1 MQLKRDTDFALR
13 LLLCV
18 AEHGCKENDAIPL
31 QTLSTRAKVPVTI
44 AGRLCTKM
52 VDSGL
57 LQCVCKPGGARGY
70 LPTASL
76 CGKNL
81 YDVICAIEGHDDLF
95 AIFDKSTAL
104 FASGLKVFARA
115 DQKFVDAMKQVTLHQ
130 LMENS
135 REFSEENP

>member
-13 LLLCV
+13 LLLCA
-18 AEHGCKENDAIPL
+18 AEQGCKETNAIPL

-52 VDSGL
+52 ADSGL
-57 LQCVCKPGGARGY
+57 LQYVCKPGGARGY
-70 LPTASL
+70 LPAPDL
-76 CGKNL
+76 CGKTL

-104 FASGLKVFARA
+104 FVNGIECFELTEQRFE
-115 DQKFVDAMKQVTLHQ
+115 DAMNLVTLRQ
-130 LMENS
+130 LMKKSDFHDANA
-135 REFSEENP
+135 